1 MELITE
7 RLILRTVEQRDVKEV
22 ARMWDFERG
31 PIPEEEAG
39 RVLERMAENHRKNRP
54 GRIYH
59 LCLGVAEKSAPE
71 TIIGW
76 CGLDGTSEDKLHIF
90 YSIEP
95 EHRSRGYATEA
106 ARALLNYAFQDAGA
120 AFVNGGCYQE
130 NQASYR
136 VMEKAGMLPAGSE
149 ENGAPL
155 FYLDRETYLK
165 KQELTQ

>member
-76 CGLDGTSEDKLHIF
+76 CGLDGTSGDKLHIF

-95 EHRSRGYATEA
+95 EHRSRGYATQA
-106 ARALLNYAFQDAGA
+106 AKALLEYAFTNAQVPY
-120 AFVNGGCYQE
+120 VNGGCYKD
-130 NQASYR
+130 NLASYR
-136 VMEKAGMLPAGSE
+136 VMEKAGMRRAGTG
-149 ENGAPL
+149 ENSDPL
-155 FYLDRETYLK
+155 FFIDRETYLDDIK
-165 KQELTQ
+165 IT